1 MFRLIIVF
9 LLFLCSLLTI
19 LPVPAH
25 QLWYLAVAVS
35 EFSWV
40 FLIFALLT
48 LIWSFRRSKYRRL
61 SIFLGIISIIL
72 FLFPIAGAWS
82 IGRKLDSQLEKALS
96 IKETDLKGFHQQR
109 PYSFFRMFT
118 GTGAKKIAYTT
129 YHYAVHTGVD
139 LTLNYYP
146 AQEAGMRPCLIV
158 VHGGSWA
165 KGNSSELPDVNSYF
179 ANAGY
184 QVVSINYRLAPQ
196 YTSPAPQEDLQ
207 AALSFIRQHAAE
219 LSVDTNNFVLMGRS
233 AGGQIVLAAAYTLN
247 DPGIKGVVSFYG
259 PTDMLWS
266 YDHPDNPLIMDSKKV
281 MRDFVGGAP
290 DQVPDKYLA
299 SSPMHHVSAA
309 TVPTLLVHGRNDAHV
324 YQRQSYR
331 LKEKLDSFGVKNFFL
346 AIPWATHGCE
356 YKLSSP
362 SGQLAVYCVERFLYA
377 VTQHH

>member
-1 MFRLIIVF
+1 MFRLIIAI

-40 FLIFALLT
+40 YLIFAGLT
-48 LIWSFRRSKYRRL
+48 LVWSCRRSKYRPL
-61 SIFLGIISIIL
+61 SISLGIISILL
-72 FLFPIAGAWS
+72 FLFPIIGAWY
-82 IGRKLDSQLEKALS
+82 IGHNLDSRLEKS
-96 IKETDLKGFHQQR
+96 FGIRESDLKGFHKKK
-109 PYSFFRMFT
+109 PYSFFNMFT
-118 GTGAKKIAYTT
+118 GTGSKKVAYTT
-129 YHYAVHTGVD
+129 YHYAIHTGVD

-146 AQEAGMRPCLIV
+146 SQVSGIRPCLVV

-165 KGNSSELPDVNSYF
+165 KGSSAELPDVNSYF

-184 QVVSINYRLAPQ
+184 QVVTINYRLAPQ

-207 AALSFIRQHAAE
+207 SALSFVRRHAVD
-219 LSVDTNNFVLMGRS
+219 LRVDTNNFVLMGRS

-247 DPGIKGVVSFYG
+247 DPGIKGVISFYG

-266 YDHPDNPLIMDSKKV
+266 YDHPDNPLIMDSKRV
-281 MRDFVGGAP
+281 LRDFVGGSP
-290 DQVPDKYLA
+290 DQVREKYLEA
-299 SSPMHHVSAA
+299 SPMHHVSAL

-324 YQRQSYR
+324 YQQQSRR
-331 LKEKLDSFGVKNFFL
+331 LKEKLDSFGVKNFLL

-362 SGQLAVYCVERFLYA
+362 SGQLAAYCIERFLYA
-377 VTQHH
+377 VTQNH

>member
-1 MFRLIIVF
+1 MLRLITVI
-9 LLFLCSLLTI
+9 LLFFCSLLTI
-19 LPVPAH
+19 FPVPAH

-40 FLIFALLT
+40 FLVFAGLT
-48 LIWSFRRSKYRRL
+48 IIWSFRRSKYRGL
-61 SIFLGIISIIL
+61 SISLGIISIIL
-72 FLFPIAGAWS
+72 FLFPIAGAGF
-82 IGRKLDSQLEKALS
+82 IGRNLDSRLEKALS
-96 IKETDLKGFHQQR
+96 VKEADLKGFHKQK
-109 PYSFFRMFT
+109 PYSFFSMFT
-118 GTGAKKIAYTT
+118 GIGSKRIAYTT
-129 YHYAVHTGVD
+129 YHYAVHSGVD

-146 AQEAGMRPCLIV
+146 AQVAGIRPCLIV

-184 QVVSINYRLAPQ
+184 QVVSINYRLAPK

-207 AALSFIRQHAAE
+207 AVLSFVRQNAAK
-219 LSVDTNNFVLMGRS
+219 LSVDTSNFVLMGRS

-247 DPGIKGVVSFYG
+247 DPGIKGVISFYG

-266 YDHPDNPLIMDSKKV
+266 YDHPTNPLIMNSKKV
-281 MRDFVGGAP
+281 LRDFVGGAP

-299 SSPMHHVSAA
+299 SSPMHHVSTL

-331 LKEKLDSFGVKNFFL
+331 LKEKLDSFGVTNFLL

-362 SGQLAVYCVERFLYA
+362 SGQLSVYCIERFLYA
-377 VTQHH
+377 VTKMP

>member
-1 MFRLIIVF
+1 MFRLITVI

-19 LPVPAH
+19 FRVPAH
-25 QLWYLAVAVS
+25 QLWYLAVAVT

-40 FLIFALLT
+40 FLVFAVLT
-48 LIWSFRRSKYRRL
+48 LIWSFRRSKYRLL
-61 SIFLGIISIIL
+61 SISLGFISILL

-82 IGRKLDSQLEKALS
+82 IGRNLDSRLEKALS
-96 IKETDLKGFHQQR
+96 VKGTDLKGFHQQH
-109 PYSFFRMFT
+109 PYSLFRMFT
-118 GTGAKKIAYTT
+118 GTGAKKIIYTT

-146 AQEAGMRPCLIV
+146 AQVAGMRPCLVV

-207 AALSFIRQHAAE
+207 AALSFVRQHAAE

-247 DPGIKGVVSFYG
+247 DPGIKGVISFYG

-290 DQVPDKYLA
+290 DQVPGKYLA
-299 SSPMHHVSAA
+299 SSPMHHVSVS

-331 LKEKLDSFGVKNFFL
+331 LKEKLDSFGVKNFLL
-346 AIPWATHGCE
+346 ALPWATHGCE

-362 SGQLAVYCVERFLYA
+362 SGQLAV
-377 VTQHH
+377 

>member
-1 MFRLIIVF
+1 MFRLITVI

-19 LPVPAH
+19 FPVPAH

-40 FLIFALLT
+40 FLIFAGLT
-48 LIWSFRRSKYRRL
+48 LIWTFRKKKYRVA
-61 SIFLGIISIIL
+61 SISLGIISMLL

-82 IGRKLDSQLEKALS
+82 IGRQLNNQLEKELNV
-96 IKETDLKGFHQQR
+96 KENDLKGFHQKQ
-109 PYSFFRMFT
+109 PYSFLRMLT

-129 YHYAVHTGVD
+129 YHYAVHSGVD

-146 AQEAGMRPCLIV
+146 AQVAGIRPCLVV

-184 QVVSINYRLAPQ
+184 QVVTINYRLAPKF
-196 YTSPAPQEDLQ
+196 TSPSPQEDLQ
-207 AALSFIRQHAAE
+207 AALSFVRQHAVE
-219 LSVDTNNFVLMGRS
+219 LRADTNNFVLMGRS

-247 DPGIKGVVSFYG
+247 DPGIKGVISFYG

-266 YDHPDNPLIMDSKKV
+266 YDHPDNPLIMDSRKV
-281 MRDFVGGAP
+281 MRDFVGGSP
-290 DQVPDKYLA
+290 QQVREKYIA
-299 SSPMHHVSAA
+299 SSPMHHITAL

-324 YQRQSYR
+324 YQQQSYR

-377 VTQHH
+377 VTNHP